1 MFSSNQMVAL
11 CIDDQPTI
19 LMLRQLVLSIA
30 GYSVLTAGSG
40 AEAMEI
46 FANYRVDLVITE
58 QLLPG
63 RSGTDI
69 AQAMKLLKPNVPIVL
84 LSGFNDLPAGVEH
97 VDLVLTKGMRPEEFL
112 TEIARL
118 VASRSFK
125 ASSS

>member
-1 MFSSNQMVAL
+1 MVAL
-11 CIDDQPTI
+11 CLDDQPTI

-46 FANYRVDLVITE
+46 FANHRVDLVIAE

-69 AQAMKLLKPNVPIVL
+69 AGAMKLLKPNVPIVL
-84 LSGFNDLPAGVEH
+84 LSGSNDLPAGSEH
-97 VDLVLTKGMRPEEFL
+97 VDLVLTKGMKPEEFL
-112 TEIARL
+112 AEIARL
-118 VASRSFK
+118 MASRSVK
-125 ASSS
+125 PSYP